1 MIHDCKGLVM
11 ASLSHSIPLPLTVL
25 ETEIM
30 VVARALEFALEL
42 GLDSAIL
49 EGDCEILMN
58 SSMEDSLSLASSS
71 LLIQDVKPIAE
82 SFQCIIFSH
91 VRMEGNTVAHNLV
104 RHARHVTDY
113 SVWMEDISLHTLI
126 ASQADLPIS

>member
-1 MIHDCKGLVM
+1 
-11 ASLSHSIPLPLTVL
+11 
-25 ETEIM
+25 M

-58 SSMEDSLSLASSS
+58 SSMEDLLSLASSS